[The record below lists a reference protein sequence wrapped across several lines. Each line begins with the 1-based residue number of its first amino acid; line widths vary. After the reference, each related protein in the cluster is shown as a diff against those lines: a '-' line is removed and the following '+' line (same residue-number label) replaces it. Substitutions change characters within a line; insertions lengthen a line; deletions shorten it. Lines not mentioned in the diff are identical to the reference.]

1 MVSDQSHAD
10 TVRLTPSDLYSFGE
24 PSPSQHCSP
33 DSCLRLLGYGH
44 GEGWSQGTP
53 RHDKRTYGSSKI
65 SCRSAI
71 WIVSI
76 RFAQREE

>member
-1 MVSDQSHAD
+1 MVSDQSDAG
-10 TVRLTPSDLYSFGE
+10 TVRLAPSVLYSFGE
-24 PSPSQHCSP
+24 PIFSQRCSP
-33 DSCLRLLGYGH
+33 DSCLHLLGYGH

-65 SCRSAI
+65 SSRSAM
-71 WIVSI
+71 WMVSI